1 MTIARHP
8 SEELMLAHA
17 AGGLDPATALAIE
30 THLALCPAC
39 RADAATM
46 DAVGGAL
53 LQDIAPVAMAEGAL
67 DALFARIDAEPVR
80 RRRATPPELAVLPA
94 PLRPVAAEALKGGRW
109 RTLTPGIR
117 ALDLPLGGP
126 DGAGGEGSVQ
136 LLRLKPGRGVPRH
149 THEGHELT
157 LVIQGAFRDETG
169 RYGIGDFILCGPED
183 THRPVAE
190 PGPVCL
196 ALAVTDAPLRLSGV
210 LGLVQRAFSRESHAD
225 ESYSRDLRLSPAG
238 GKS

>member
-17 AGGLDPATALAIE
+17 TGGLDAATALAIE

-39 RADAATM
+39 RAEAATM

-53 LQDIAPVAMAEGAL
+53 LGDIAPVAMSEGAL
-67 DALFARIDAEPVR
+67 DALFARIDAEPLR
-80 RRRATPPELAVLPA
+80 RPKATPPELAVLPA
-94 PLRPVAAEALKGGRW
+94 PLRPVAAEALKTGRW
-109 RTLTPGIR
+109 RTLSPGIR
-117 ALDLPLGGP
+117 ALDLPV
-126 DGAGGEGSVQ
+126 GAPAGAPAGESSEGSVQ
-136 LLRLKPGRGVPRH
+136 LLRLKPGSGVPRH

-157 LVIQGAFRDETG
+157 LVLQGAFRDEAG
-169 RYGIGDFILCGPED
+169 RYGIGDFILCGPDD

-190 PGPVCL
+190 AGPVCL

-210 LGLVQRAFSRESHAD
+210 LGLVQRAFAREPRQAGRES
-225 ESYSRDLRLSPAG
+225 
-238 GKS
+238 